1 MWVAMFYSGFI
12 VSNGILIL
20 WTPAYFQISLQD
32 DGEDKTGINVFVWG
46 PSSDEDLCL
55 QDGFSHCLF

>member
-12 VSNGILIL
+12 VSNDILIL

-32 DGEDKTGINVFVWG
+32 DGGDKTGINVFVCG
-46 PSSDEDLCL
+46 PSLDEDLCL
-55 QDGFSHCLF
+55 